1 MVSNMSIW
9 LMATVTLNPKHLDS
23 NRNPIDGLKKIF
35 KKNGKDFDESHAE
48 AEMVRTSQT
57 SIRVSICNPDG
68 YVDCIHN
75 SFKDIVKQCPFVQS
89 IHISSNYYF

>member
-1 MVSNMSIW
+1 MSLW
-9 LMATVTLNPKHLDS
+9 LEATVELNLDKLDS
-23 NRNPIDGLKKIF
+23 SRNPIDKLKAIF

-57 SIRVSICNPDG
+57 SIRVSICNRHG

>member
-1 MVSNMSIW
+1 MSLW
-9 LMATVTLNPKHLDS
+9 LEATVELNLDKLDS
-23 NRNPIDGLKKIF
+23 SRNPIDKLKAIF
-35 KKNGKDFDESHAE
+35 KKNGKDFDENYSE
-48 AEMVRTSQT
+48 AEMVKTSQT
-57 SIRVSICNPDG
+57 SIRVLICNPDG